1 MAETFAQKLFLR
13 SLTCT
18 YLVLSALCPVENLV
32 KYLVRGSPK
41 APLWHSLDLLGYSV
55 NEERIHSK
63 YWLQKKAKRYNILA
77 ASLSTDYS
85 QH

>member
-18 YLVLSALCPVENLV
+18 YLVLSALYPVENLG
-32 KYLVRGSPK
+32 KYLVRGNLK

-55 NEERIHSK
+55 REQIHSK
-63 YWLQKKAKRYNILA
+63 YWLQKKAKRYTILA
-77 ASLSTDYS
+77 ASLPTDYS
-85 QH
+85 QL